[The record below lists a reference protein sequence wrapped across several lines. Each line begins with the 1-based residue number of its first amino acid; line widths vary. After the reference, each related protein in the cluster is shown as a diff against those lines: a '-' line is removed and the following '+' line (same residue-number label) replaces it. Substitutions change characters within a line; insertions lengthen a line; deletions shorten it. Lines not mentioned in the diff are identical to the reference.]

1 MAGSSVIKK
10 KQFLLDLRNQLKD
23 ANCTNLIPQ
32 EFMDSIKDFANSTPS
47 KD

>member
-1 MAGSSVIKK
+1 MAGSSVAKK

-23 ANCTNLIPQ
+23 AGCTNLIPP
-32 EFMDSIKDFANSTPS
+32 EFMDSIKDYANAAPS